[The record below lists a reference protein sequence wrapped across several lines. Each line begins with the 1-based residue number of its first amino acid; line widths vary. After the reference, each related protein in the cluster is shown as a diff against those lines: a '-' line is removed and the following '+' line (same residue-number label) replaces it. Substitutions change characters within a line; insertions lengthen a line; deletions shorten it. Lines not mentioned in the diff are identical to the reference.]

1 MLRVMASFREL
12 SRNHDFT
19 VLWVGQTISELGSR
33 VSMFVFP
40 LLAWQL
46 THSTLAAAAV
56 EALHLLGLCGALLP
70 AGVLADRADRRRL
83 MRLASGSGLVLYG
96 SLVAA
101 GLLGTLTVP
110 HLAVVAL
117 LTGVGAGVFS
127 PAETSAVRTVVPNE
141 DLATALS
148 QVQARQHVASLLGG
162 PLGGVLYGA
171 ARWLPF
177 AADAVSFAVSWVLLG
192 RIRTDLSPAPADGPR
207 PRAREEIRE
216 GLAFTMTR
224 PFFRTLMIWAALVNL
239 TVNAVFFVAIL
250 RLIRAG
256 FHPAEIGLVETA
268 AGVAGILGALAAPR
282 LIDRFAT
289 GRLTVLIAWS
299 FVPLVVPM
307 VLWNH
312 PAVVAASLAAGLFL
326 NPAGNAGIGAYRVA
340 QTPDRLQGRVASA
353 SQFLSMSVM
362 PLAPVVGGALL
373 AALGGP
379 AAIAGLGVLT
389 ALAALVVTCSRTIRS
404 VPRPVV
410 WQAEL
415 AAREPVAA

>member
-1 MLRVMASFREL
+1 
-12 SRNHDFT
+12 
-19 VLWVGQTISELGSR
+19 
-33 VSMFVFP
+33 
-40 LLAWQL
+40 
-46 THSTLAAAAV
+46 
-56 EALHLLGLCGALLP
+56 
-70 AGVLADRADRRRL
+70 
-83 MRLASGSGLVLYG
+83 
-96 SLVAA
+96 
-101 GLLGTLTVP
+101 
-110 HLAVVAL
+110 
-117 LTGVGAGVFS
+117 
-127 PAETSAVRTVVPNE
+127 
-141 DLATALS
+141 
-148 QVQARQHVASLLGG
+148 
-162 PLGGVLYGA
+162 
-171 ARWLPF
+171 
-177 AADAVSFAVSWVLLG
+177 
-192 RIRTDLSPAPADGPR
+192 
-207 PRAREEIRE
+207 
-216 GLAFTMTR
+216 
-224 PFFRTLMIWAALVNL
+224 
-239 TVNAVFFVAIL
+239 VNAVFFVAIL